1 MMERAVRA
9 ACAALGGTLV
19 CAGLAWGQDF
29 PSRPI
34 RFVQPFPPG
43 GAVDTISRL
52 VGERL
57 AARLGQQVVVD
68 NRPGANGAIAVNIVA
83 VALPDGYTIM
93 SVAQAFLTHQSTY
106 RDFKYDVRK
115 DITPIIQGAN
125 FPLVLVVHPSVSARS
140 VKELIDLARAKSGGL
155 VYGDNGGIGASGHI
169 AAELFKQ
176 TAGVDVIHVPYKGA
190 GPMYIDLLGGQIHM
204 AFAHIT
210 SILPHVQAG
219 KVRAL
224 ATTASSRLPVLADV
238 PTTAEA
244 GVPAVNNGELWGV
257 IGPARMPAAV
267 VNRLNR
273 EIAEILKSPPL
284 HDRLV
289 GEGAQ
294 IVAAPPEKFSAF
306 INTAVPKVAEVLTK
320 AGIKPGNF

>member
-1 MMERAVRA
+1 MVRLATVVRA
-9 ACAALGGTLV
+9 ALAMSVASS
-19 CAGLAWGQDF
+19 GLAIGQDF
-29 PSRPI
+29 PARPV

-83 VALPDGYTIM
+83 AAPPDGYTIM

-115 DITPIIQGAN
+115 DITPIIQGAT

-140 VKELIDLARAKSGGL
+140 VRELIDLAKAKSGGL

-176 TAGVDVIHVPYKGA
+176 TAAVDVVHVPYKGA

-273 EIAEILKSPPL
+273 EIADILKSPPL

-294 IVAAPPEKFSAF
+294 IVAAPPAKFGEF
-306 INTAVPKVAEVLTK
+306 INTAVPKVAEVLSK

>member
-1 MMERAVRA
+1 MMVRQVFAV
-9 ACAALGGTLV
+9 CAALGGAM
-19 CAGLAWGQDF
+19 CFAGIATGQDF
-29 PSRPI
+29 PSRPV

-52 VGERL
+52 VAERL
-57 AARLGQQVVVD
+57 SSRFAQQVVVD

-83 VALPDGYTIM
+83 AAPPDGYTIM
-93 SVAQAFLTHQSTY
+93 SVAQSFLTHQSTY
-106 RDFKYDVRK
+106 RDFKHDVRK
-115 DITPIIQGAN
+115 DITPVIRGAS
-125 FPLVLVVHPSVSARS
+125 FPLVLVVHPSVPARS
-140 VKELIDLARAKSGGL
+140 VKELIELAKAKAGALS
-155 VYGDNGGIGASGHI
+155 YGDNGGIGASGHI

-176 TAGVDVIHVPYKGA
+176 RAGVDVIHVLYKGA

-210 SILPHVQAG
+210 SILPHIKSG
-219 KVRAL
+219 RVRPL
-224 ATTASSRLPVLADV
+224 ATTANVRLPVLADV

-244 GVPAVNNGELWGV
+244 GVPGVDNGELWGV
-257 IGPARMPAAV
+257 IGPAGMPAAV
-267 VNRLNR
+267 VQKLNR
-273 EIAEILKSPPL
+273 EIAEILKAPPL

-294 IVAAPPEKFSAF
+294 IVSSSPEQFSSF
-306 INTAVPKVAEVLTK
+306 IKTAVPTVADVLVR

>member
-1 MMERAVRA
+1 MMFRVAFA
-9 ACAALGGTLV
+9 ACVSLGSSIFF
-19 CAGLAWGQDF
+19 AGLAAGQDF
-29 PSRPI
+29 PARPI

-83 VALPDGYTIM
+83 VAPADGYTIM

-125 FPLVLVVHPSVSARS
+125 FPLVLVVHPSVPARS
-140 VKELIDLARAKSGGL
+140 VKELIDLAKAKSGAL
-155 VYGDNGGIGASGHI
+155 SYGDNGGIGASGHI
-169 AAELFKQ
+169 AGELFKQ
-176 TAGVDVIHVPYKGA
+176 HAGVDVIHVPYKGA
-190 GPMYIDLLGGQIHM
+190 APMYIDLLGGQIHM

-210 SILPHVQAG
+210 SILPHIQAG

-224 ATTASSRLPVLADV
+224 ATTASSRLPALVDV

-244 GVPAVNNGELWGV
+244 GVPGVNNGELWGV
-257 IGPARMPAAV
+257 IGPARMPQAV

-273 EIAEILKSPPL
+273 EIAEIIKSAPL

-294 IVAAPPEKFSAF
+294 IVAAPPEKFSEF
-306 INTAVPKVAEVLTK
+306 IHAAVPRVAEVLSK